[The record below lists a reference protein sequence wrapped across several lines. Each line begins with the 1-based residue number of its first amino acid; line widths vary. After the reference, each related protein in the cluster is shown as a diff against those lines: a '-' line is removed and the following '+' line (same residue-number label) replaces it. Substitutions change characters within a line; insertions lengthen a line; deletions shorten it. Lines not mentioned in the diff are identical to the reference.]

1 MKRAF
6 LLTSMIAMCFY
17 LHPQKQFHNYTQR
30 LYIKFEKNSK
40 DIILSKT
47 ENTVKELLNEHFFQ
61 QISTEFND
69 TTLQRIA
76 KNGDFVVVNEYKNK
90 VSSNEKSNCVYIL
103 IKFNTAN
110 SDFTQFKNIGKLASK
125 KLISELEN
133 RKFILV
139 HAPESNDYFN

>member
-61 QISTEFND
+61 QLSTEFND

-90 VSSNEKSNCVYIL
+90 VSSNEKINSIYI
-103 IKFNTAN
+103 IIEFNTAN
-110 SDFTQFKNIGKLASK
+110 SDVTQVRNIGKLVTK
-125 KLISELEN
+125 KLKFELEK
-133 RKFILV
+133 RKFILEN
-139 HAPESNDYFN
+139 APEMNGYFN